1 MFKIPLPEI
10 KEKIIQSGKLTSEQ
24 LTAKIKSKIN
34 ELSGLISEEGAA
46 HIIANELGVELAR
59 QQEELKVKEIYAGM
73 RDVST
78 MGKVV
83 RKFDVREFAKGES
96 TGKVASLI
104 LGDETGTIRVV
115 LWNEQVDTLR
125 SIQDGDIL
133 KVKHGYVRE
142 NNNNKEIHLGEK
154 GEIVRNPAGASI
166 LSVRQTATHE
176 RKKIQELEPGNQAEV
191 LGTIVQVFDPRF
203 WQVCPRCNKKV
214 LQSEGLFTCTEHGE
228 VAAGLSY
235 VLNLILDDG
244 TGTIR
249 GVFWKNQV
257 NHLLGKEE
265 EAMTIFRD
273 NPNLFEE
280 TKNDLLG
287 EQVKVLG
294 SVKKNEM
301 FDRLELSVQ
310 MVEKANPEEEAKRLE
325 KEALARS

>member
-1 MFKIPLPEI
+1 MFKIPLADI
-10 KEKIIQSGKLTSEQ
+10 KEKIVQSGKVSSDE

-46 HIIANELGVELAR
+46 HIIANELGIELAR

-154 GEIVRNPAGASI
+154 GEIVRNPAGAIIS
-166 LSVRQTATHE
+166 SVRQTATHE

-214 LQSEGLFTCTEHGE
+214 LQSEGIFTCTEHGE

-249 GVFWKNQV
+249 GAFWKNQV

-265 EAMTIFRD
+265 DSMVIFRD

-325 KEALARS
+325 KEAVL

>member
-176 RKKIQELEPGNQAEV
+176 RKKINELEPGNQAEV

-214 LQSEGLFTCTEHGE
+214 LQSEGIFTCTEHGE

-265 EAMTIFRD
+265 DSMVIFRD

-325 KEALARS
+325 KEAVL

>member
-325 KEALARS
+325 KEAVL

>member
-265 EAMTIFRD
+265 DSMVIFRD

-325 KEALARS
+325 KEAVL

>member
-310 MVEKANPEEEAKRLE
+310 MVEKANPEEEARRLE